1 MCWYLFL
8 PKGRYSGHSIPR
20 PNTVYFP
27 LRSAALLSTFFLS
40 FILIPTQFI
49 FLFVPL
55 RYFQFSFFHSFSS
68 QHYEHSLFSFSFRCA
83 TFNFPS
89 FIHSHPNTVYFSLP
103 SAALLSTFILSFNSV
118 LPIFRIFA
126 EIRNFVLPGNFCT
139 WFSNFRKKILKKK
152 FVFVKKFFP

>member
-1 MCWYLFL
+1 M
-8 PKGRYSGHSIPR
+8 

-55 RYFQFSFFHSFSS
+55 RHFQLSFFHSFSS
-68 QHYEHSLFSFSFRCA
+68 QHSLFSSSFCSA

-89 FIHSHPNTVYFSLP
+89 FIHSHPNTVYFPLR
-103 SAALLSTFILSFNSV
+103 SAPPLSTFLLSFI
-118 LPIFRIFA
+118 LIPTQFIFLFVPLRHFQLSFFHSFSSQHCLFFSSFRCA
-126 EIRNFVLPGNFCT
+126 TFNFHYFIHSHTVRVWIEAFENFLH
-139 WFSNFRKKILKKK
+139 R
-152 FVFVKKFFP
+152 